1 MHKKMYFLNSSVITY
16 VLLFEVIIFRKTL
29 NDNKLASNTKW
40 NMQQALTVSRLIKQI
55 RQQVWYPYTDTFE
68 TLNLY
73 VECFSKITNR

>member
-68 TLNLY
+68 TFNLY